1 MIACLALTPAI
12 DRLVEVDRLVHG
24 AVHRPEAAA
33 AVAGGKGFNAARAA
47 AALGARVEAVAAL
60 GGDMGRWAAA
70 RLGDEG
76 VAARIV
82 WVGGETRICTSIA
95 DRETGSLTE
104 LYERGEPLA
113 AAEWDAL
120 AARALEAA
128 GDWLAISGSV
138 PAGVEAQRL
147 ADLVERARAAG
158 ARVALD
164 THGPALAAALS
175 ARPDLVKVNAAEA
188 AEVAAGPEEMR
199 ELSGGA
205 VVVTHG
211 TDGLVAIDGDGRR
224 FEASVD
230 ARGRYPVG
238 SGDACLA
245 GILTA
250 LDGERGWEEA
260 LRLGVGA
267 AAANAEQPGTGRL
280 DGARAR
286 ELAAYAT
293 VRGQTP

>member
-1 MIACLALTPAI
+1 VIACLALTPAI

-24 AVHRPEAAA
+24 AVHRPESAV
-33 AVAGGKGFNAARAA
+33 AVAGGKGLNAARAA
-47 AALGARVEAVAAL
+47 AALGASVEAVAAL
-60 GGDMGRWAAA
+60 GGEMGRWVAA

-82 WVGGETRICTSIA
+82 WVGSETRICTSIA
-95 DRETGSLTE
+95 DRETESLTE

-120 AARALEAA
+120 AARALETG
-128 GDWLAISGSV
+128 GDWLAISGSI
-138 PAGVEAQRL
+138 PAGVDPERL
-147 ADLVERARAAG
+147 AELIEAARAAG
-158 ARVALD
+158 TRVALD
-164 THGPALAAALS
+164 THGPALAAGLA
-175 ARPDLVKVNAAEA
+175 AQPDLVKVNAAEA
-188 AEVAAGPEEMR
+188 GEVGSGPEELR

-205 VVVTHG
+205 VVVTRG
-211 TDGLVAIDGDGRR
+211 TEGLVAVDSGGRR
-224 FEASVD
+224 LEASVD

-250 LDGERGWEEA
+250 LAGNGSWEEA

-267 AAANAEQPGTGRL
+267 AAANAELPGAGRL
-280 DGARAR
+280 SPPRSR
-286 ELAAYAT
+286 ELAAVASVT
-293 VRGQTP
+293 AA